1 MRARAVDA
9 NQGGEDDDD
18 EDEGGDKTVVD
29 PTGSDAPSAPP
40 TPAPV
45 QMVPSAD
52 LNVAP
57 TVPAQPIA
65 PVIAQPSVLAIAPPI
80 PAFEPALQAT
90 RPGEAHHI
98 TQPAPR
104 AAFVDLTVPTPP
116 RAQSLSY
123 RDLYFPIHQRAP
135 PGFVDL
141 TEETPREVRA
151 APGDLAE
158 QLTPRAL
165 PALLPINY
173 DQAVDRARRASRG
186 LPVEPTPFAADHRP
200 MDKQCC
206 ICFDD
211 LAGVDDVVTQRCCG
225 KHTSLSLAHSVAN
238 IGRHRHVPYLP
249 PHVVW

>member
-18 EDEGGDKTVVD
+18 EDEGGDETVVD

-65 PVIAQPSVLAIAPPI
+65 PVIAQPSVPAIAPPI

-104 AAFVDLTVPTPP
+104 AAFVDLMVPTPP

-123 RDLYFPIHQRAP
+123 RDL
-135 PGFVDL
+135 
-141 TEETPREVRA
+141 
-151 APGDLAE
+151 
-158 QLTPRAL
+158 
-165 PALLPINY
+165 
-173 DQAVDRARRASRG
+173 
-186 LPVEPTPFAADHRP
+186 
-200 MDKQCC
+200 
-206 ICFDD
+206 
-211 LAGVDDVVTQRCCG
+211 
-225 KHTSLSLAHSVAN
+225 
-238 IGRHRHVPYLP
+238 
-249 PHVVW
+249 